1 MLKTLRHRPGAVF
14 ALVLLWK
21 AALLVFTA
29 QPIPAN
35 DSFFYD
41 GAVVNLLVQ
50 GRYCNPAIANALPIS
65 GHEIF
70 SAYPPLYQLTLLGWM
85 RVAGPSVLSAMW
97 LHFLLFALYAALVL
111 ATLRELRIPVLATHL
126 AGLFLLGLTFHDR
139 PDSLAHVLGMAAI
152 YAVARALRPP
162 SELAAAGSEE
172 TPRSR
177 LDTGNDACGREATTR
192 WHWLAAAGVILCLG
206 TSLQI
211 GGVYFLLIWL
221 VILLCWRLPASWLS
235 LGVPSGAG
243 LSRTPRQELEMRIH
257 PARYNLFPG
266 GFPWPALVV
275 MSLVPV
281 ALALGVKYLWPQLWA
296 GFQEHAQQTPSLTA
310 WRKPG
315 LTEVIK
321 IIRTVPGLLVALALV
336 TFSVLAVSR
345 RRDRVPARTQLD
357 MRQQAVLLAGCV
369 AAAAVLVGAL
379 FFLTANIVLIT
390 AYLQPLVV
398 GLFLALWTS
407 AVTLRRKTVVL
418 NLGFGLAVLLAST
431 RAIGL
436 TTIGWICARDVS
448 RGEALTAVA
457 RELAVT
463 PNGSPV
469 AVSAAYLYD
478 AWPEARRLQ
487 LLHSDWLGPAVKGE
501 PNAEVDAL
509 RAVKP
514 ARLIL
519 TQFDYHRRYAR
530 VLGQL
535 QSASSQVGVRVENLA
550 RVRPPDA
557 SPRWQRVVQH
567 VSWAPVLVT
576 LEWDEP
582 TR

>member
-1 MLKTLRHRPGAVF
+1 MRKTLRHRPEAVF
-14 ALVLLWK
+14 GLVLLWK

-50 GRYCNPAIANALPIS
+50 GRYCNPAIACALPIS
-65 GHEIF
+65 GHEVF

-97 LHFLLFALYAALVL
+97 LHFLLFTLYAVLVL
-111 ATLRELRIPVLATHL
+111 ATLRELRVPVRATHL

-152 YAVARALRPP
+152 YAVTRALRPP

-172 TPRSR
+172 PSRSP
-177 LDTGNDACGREATTR
+177 LDTANDPCGRGATTC
-192 WHWLAAAGVILCLG
+192 WHWLAGGSVILCLG

-221 VILLCWRLPASWLS
+221 VILLCWRLPAGWLL
-235 LGVPSGAG
+235 LGVPSEASFG
-243 LSRTPRQELEMRIH
+243 RTRRQELERRIRPVRH
-257 PARYNLFPG
+257 NPLPG
-266 GFPWPALVV
+266 GFPSPALVV
-275 MSLVPV
+275 MSLLPV
-281 ALALGVKYLWPQLWA
+281 ALALGVKFLWPQLWA

-310 WRKPG
+310 WRKPE

-321 IIRTVPGLLVALALV
+321 ILRTVPGLLVALALV
-336 TFSVLAVSR
+336 TVSVIAVSR
-345 RRDRVPARTQLD
+345 RRDPVPALTQPD
-357 MRQQAVLLAGCV
+357 MRQQAVLLASCV
-369 AAAAVLVGAL
+369 ATAAVLVGAL
-379 FFLTANIVLIT
+379 FFLTANVVLIT
-390 AYLQPLVV
+390 AYLQPLGV

-407 AVTLRRKTVVL
+407 AVTSRPKTFAL
-418 NLGFGLAVLLAST
+418 NLGLGLAVLLAST

-436 TTIGWICARDVS
+436 TTIGLACARDVS

-457 RELAVT
+457 RELAAT
-463 PNGSPV
+463 PTGSCV
-469 AVSAAYLYD
+469 AMSAAYLYD

-487 LLHSDWLGPAVKGE
+487 LLHSDWLGPAVKEE

-514 ARLIL
+514 ARLVL
-519 TQFDYHRRYAR
+519 TPFDYHRRYAR
-530 VLGQL
+530 VLAQL
-535 QSASSQVGVRVENLA
+535 QSASSQVRVRVEDLA

-567 VSWAPVLVT
+567 VSWAPVIVT
-576 LEWDEP
+576 LEWAES